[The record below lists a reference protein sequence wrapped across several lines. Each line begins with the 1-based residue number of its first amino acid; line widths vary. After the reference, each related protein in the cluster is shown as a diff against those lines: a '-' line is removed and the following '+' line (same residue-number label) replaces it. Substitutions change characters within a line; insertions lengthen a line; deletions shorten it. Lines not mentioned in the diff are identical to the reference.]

1 MVRKVREIR
10 KMGGIIPAPQ
20 GFVCEFLIRVS
31 YVAGNCSEPYLQ
43 STSRNQLT
51 ADLQKVVLLIEG
63 IVIDDLKGFDL
74 RRTLEESLNLW
85 KHSAILL
92 PLPANGRG
100 TALQPATPL
109 NHPQPAIPVV
119 VCSNGLMQESSR
131 IPDKVQSP
139 ALQTLPRTSGR
150 KIENARLAPD
160 ID

>member
-1 MVRKVREIR
+1 MVRKVRQIR
-10 KMGGIIPAPQ
+10 KMGGVIPAAQ

-31 YVAGNCSEPYLQ
+31 DVAGNGSEPYLE
-43 STSRNQLT
+43 SISRNQLT
-51 ADLQKVVLLIEG
+51 ADLQKIVLLIEG

-85 KHSAILL
+85 KHSAILP

-109 NHPQPAIPVV
+109 NHPQPLLPVV
-119 VCSNGLMQESSR
+119 VCSNGLMRESSR
-131 IPDKVQSP
+131 IPDRGKSLF
-139 ALQTLPRTSGR
+139 LQTLPRTPGR
-150 KIENARLAPD
+150 KIENAPLAPD